1 MKQDY
6 FIHDGV
12 TYTSGTQ
19 IRLKQFPYDSLKFS
33 ELAYFW
39 YYDTEY
45 DMVWCKMAFT
55 LQNYGCSSK
64 AFFKRF
70 GGATGEFNQSIHP
83 PEVKQ
88 LKDSQIP
95 GLVVGWAWYLVIMGI
110 GIICNDAIAIWII
123 ASVLFFGWR
132 KSVIKEEGHYV
143 ER

>member
-12 TYTSGTQ
+12 TYTSGAQ
-19 IRLKQFPYDSLKFS
+19 IRLMNFPYDNIDRR

-70 GGATGEFNQSIHP
+70 GGATGEFNKSIHP

-95 GLVVGWAWYLVIMGI
+95 RLVGGWVWYIIIMLCLTITTVRVPG
-110 GIICNDAIAIWII
+110 WII
-123 ASVLFFGWR
+123 TSLIFNSWR
-132 KSVIKEEGHYV
+132 KKVIKEEGHYT